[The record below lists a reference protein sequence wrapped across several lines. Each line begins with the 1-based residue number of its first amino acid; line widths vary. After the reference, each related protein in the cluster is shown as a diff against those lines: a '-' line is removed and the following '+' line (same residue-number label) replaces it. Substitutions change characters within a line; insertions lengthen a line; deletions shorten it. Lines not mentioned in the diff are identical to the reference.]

1 MTLSAATRKALHK
14 VDDSGGVLTLLKMD
28 HASLSAPVRI
38 VNDTRNVTTLGDTY
52 LALPFRIV
60 LPSDKAREM
69 PRAQLQIDNVG
80 RELTAELER
89 LPPGAA
95 LMATIIIVHRSTPG
109 TIDYQF
115 TAPLSGVR
123 VDMANVSAVMGPD
136 DLMRRPATLLR
147 FDPAT
152 APGIFPD

>member
-1 MTLSAATRKALHK
+1 MTVSAATRKALHK
-14 VDDSGGVLTLLKMD
+14 VDDSGGVLALLKID

-38 VNDTRNVTTLGDTY
+38 VSDTRGITTLGDTY
-52 LALPFRIV
+52 LGLPFRIM
-60 LPSDKAREM
+60 LPADKPREM

-89 LPPGAA
+89 LPPGASV
-95 LMATIIIVHRSTPG
+95 MATVIIIHRATPG
-109 TIDYQF
+109 VIDYQF
-115 TAPLSGVR
+115 TAPLSGVK
-123 VDMANVSAVMGPD
+123 VDMGNVSAVMGPD
-136 DLMRRPATLLR
+136 DLMRRPATLMR

>member
-1 MTLSAATRKALHK
+1 MTVSSSTRKALQK
-14 VDDSGGVLTLLKMD
+14 VSDSAGVLALLKID

-38 VNDTRNVTTLGDTY
+38 VNDTRNITTLGDTY
-52 LALPFRIV
+52 LALPFTV
-60 LPSDKAREM
+60 GLPSDRSGEM
-69 PRAQLQIDNVG
+69 PRARLQIDNVG
-80 RELTAELER
+80 RELTEELEG

-95 LMATIIIVHRSTPG
+95 LMATIIVVHRSTPG
-109 TIDYQF
+109 VVDYQF

-123 VDMANVSAVMGPD
+123 VDMATVTAVMGPD